1 MRFTRPVAILI
12 ALLLAA
18 SAVSCGLKGPPIP
31 PEVKKDER
39 PEPRSG
45 SGVLQFGPQP
55 EKEDPEDERIL
66 DLYGRKDRKKPT
78 DVPRVEDAIGADVL
92 LGTSG
97 EPKDDPAKAS
107 PFDPQAKAADESA
120 TPTPAPTPAPSPTPE
135 PQDGYPEKP

>member
-1 MRFTRPVAILI
+1 MNGFVR
-12 ALLLAA
+12 LLAVVTAAFFVA
-18 SAVSCGLKGPPIP
+18 SAASCGLKGPPIAP
-31 PEVKKDER
+31 DAKKDER

-55 EKEDPEDERIL
+55 EKEDPEDRRIL

-97 EPKDDPAKAS
+97 EPKDDPAKAN
-107 PFDPQAKAADESA
+107 PFDPQAKSAGESA
-120 TPTPAPTPAPSPTPE
+120 TPTPAPSPTPE
-135 PQDGYPEKP
+135 PQDDPEKP

>member
-1 MRFTRPVAILI
+1 MKGHRR
-12 ALLLAA
+12 LLAVVLASLVVA
-18 SAVSCGLKGPPIP
+18 SAASCGLKGPPIP
-31 PEVKKDER
+31 PEAAKDGR

-55 EKEDPEDERIL
+55 AKEDPEDQRIL

-97 EPKDDPAKAS
+97 EPKDDPAKAN
-107 PFDPQAKAADESA
+107 PFDPQAKSADEAA
-120 TPTPAPTPAPSPTPE
+120 TPTPTPAPSPTPE
-135 PQDGYPEKP
+135 PQDEYPEKP